1 VPPEYLRDRRSRLC
15 DRRWVPPVLDVPVL
29 SGRLVRLDP
38 LDLGHVDVLTAAA
51 GEDDATYGFTTV
63 PRTRDA
69 MRSHTE
75 ALLAERD
82 AGEAVPFTQ
91 VRVADGRPVGMTRY
105 LLIRRLP
112 GAATPYAVEIGGT
125 WLAAGA
131 QRTGLNREAKLLL
144 ISYAFDVWGVAR
156 VDFKTDARNQRSRSA
171 LEALGARYEGVLR
184 KWQPSHVPGEEG
196 RLRDS
201 AMYSLTAEEW
211 PEVCE
216 ALTRRVLSQ

>member
-1 VPPEYLRDRRSRLC
+1 MLEVPA
-15 DRRWVPPVLDVPVL
+15 L

-38 LDLGHVDVLTAAA
+38 LGLGDVDALTAAA

-69 MRSHTE
+69 MRAHTE
-75 ALLAERD
+75 VLLAERD

-91 VRVADGRPVGMTRY
+91 VRVADGRAVGMTRF
-105 LLIRRLP
+105 LLMRWMP

-125 WLAAGA
+125 WIAAGA
-131 QRTGLNREAKLLL
+131 QRTGINREAKLLL
-144 ISYAFDVWGVAR
+144 LSYAFDDWCVER

-171 LEALGARYEGVLR
+171 IEALGATYEGVLR
-184 KWQPSHVPGEEG
+184 RWQPSHVPGEEG

-201 AMYSLTAEEW
+201 AMYSITADEW
-211 PEVCE
+211 PEVRSG
-216 ALTRRVLSQ
+216 LIRRLAAP